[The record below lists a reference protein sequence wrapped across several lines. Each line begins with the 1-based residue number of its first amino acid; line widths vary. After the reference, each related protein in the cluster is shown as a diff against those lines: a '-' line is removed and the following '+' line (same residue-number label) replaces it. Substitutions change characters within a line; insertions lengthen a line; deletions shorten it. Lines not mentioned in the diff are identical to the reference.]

1 MVQLLRSLTLR
12 HVDRQEASIGS
23 NKVTSSSAIEKP
35 VSAGHHFN
43 NQLKGQLD
51 AEQVNFY
58 LTAVLQQATLIKK
71 VLAKCLKAQ
80 MSSVSQQSAEGGP

>member
-1 MVQLLRSLTLR
+1 MET
-12 HVDRQEASIGS
+12 QEAIIGS
-23 NKVTSSSAIEKP
+23 SKVTSSGAIEKP

-43 NQLKGQLD
+43 SQLTGQLD

-58 LTAVLQQATLIKK
+58 LTAVLQQANMIKK

>member
-1 MVQLLRSLTLR
+1 MR
-12 HVDRQEASIGS
+12 HVDKQEASIGS

-35 VSAGHHFN
+35 AGAGHHFN
-43 NQLKGQLD
+43 NQVKGQLD

-58 LTAVLQQATLIKK
+58 LTAVVQQAALIKK

-80 MSSVSQQSAEGGP
+80 MSSVS